1 QLFESSSRTAL
12 QASRPLLAAACR
24 PESRPIASQAK
35 APHLREGHLHEA
47 REREGERE
55 DLAIFRQ
62 SARRF
67 FERECAPH
75 VARWDKQGVVDREVW
90 TKAGEAGLLCP

>member
-1 QLFESSSRTAL
+1 
-12 QASRPLLAAACR
+12 
-24 PESRPIASQAK
+24 
-35 APHLREGHLHEA
+35 LHEA
-47 REREGERE
+47 QEREGERE

-75 VARWDKQGVVDREVW
+75 VARWDKQGVVDRDVW
-90 TKAGEAGLLCP
+90 FKAGEAGLLCPSIP